1 MLIRSVHLENIK
13 SYRDE
18 TIELRP
24 GLVAVSG
31 RNGAGKSTI
40 LEVVGFALFGFLA
53 GTQASLLREGAGS
66 GGFEVVFQSRIDG
79 RDYAVIRRFRRNKN
93 DDTVATSALE
103 IRDPE
108 RGGAIA
114 EKTEETERFLRQH
127 LGLEG
132 TNVDLE
138 SVFANVVGVPQGRLI
153 ADFLER
159 PANRKVKFDPLLGTQ
174 DYRAA
179 FDELLAPLNHLQDK
193 LAGLGEE
200 RAALEVHVAG
210 LPELVEAIDTAAKD
224 LVEVASGI
232 EAVTAAIE
240 GAAARVV
247 ALEQGEKAV
256 ADAGVAATNSA
267 QALQAAEERRRLAGI
282 EEQTAASAQKQSEDL
297 QPDFAAF
304 ETIER
309 NLGLARE
316 RQQQFQATTAKLNSQ
331 QAELATIEARLERAR
346 TSLEELL
353 KLEADLPQ
361 LESAVKEQEALEEN
375 LQATQLKLVQAERDA
390 RDESDSQSALK
401 DLSERLRIQDGLN
414 RQALSGKDV
423 AGRAD
428 ELQAM
433 TSSIEAQLGHFDI
446 DEPAATALATEI
458 DGLDQAI
465 PGERERL
472 AALSSG
478 TGAKTS
484 FTAELAATTELAIT
498 RGNRVLEL
506 LNVRLS
512 SVDPARH
519 ARLTDKHAGLALE
532 LKRAREAQR
541 LLHTVEAGETNALD
555 LRKRITEAETD
566 VEAAGK
572 ARQSVA
578 EARTEKHRL
587 RESLR
592 ELGTPSPHNRLT
604 RARAH
609 LEDKPGLM
617 KSVADDETNVTA
629 TRKAAE
635 ELALA
640 IEPWVDA
647 ANLVADLAARQAELQ
662 PKRDAYVAAVAIAK
676 GLPERRSQLAEAEA
690 SIGIAHH
697 ELTAAQATLQT
708 AATAF
713 DATDLAGAR
722 EHKGRLQGE
731 RGALLTRREQ
741 LESSS
746 TELNRRLKALRE
758 HESALAR
765 TTAAIARTT
774 YVRRILSLL
783 RDSLRDAGPEVTR
796 TLLSAIAATAN
807 DIYGEIM
814 GDYSQILKLDAEY
827 GISVDTVGHER
838 AFSQLSGGEQIV
850 AAMAVRLAI
859 LRELL
864 RIDMAFLD
872 EPTQNLDQERRENL
886 AEQIRR
892 IRGFSQIVVV
902 SHDDT
907 FERLLQSVVHIE
919 KEDGISRVMS

>member
-1 MLIRSVHLENIK
+1 
-13 SYRDE
+13 
-18 TIELRP
+18 
-24 GLVAVSG
+24 
-31 RNGAGKSTI
+31 
-40 LEVVGFALFGFLA
+40 
-53 GTQASLLREGAGS
+53 
-66 GGFEVVFQSRIDG
+66 
-79 RDYAVIRRFRRNKN
+79 
-93 DDTVATSALE
+93 
-103 IRDPE
+103 
-108 RGGAIA
+108 
-114 EKTEETERFLRQH
+114 
-127 LGLEG
+127 
-132 TNVDLE
+132 
-138 SVFANVVGVPQGRLI
+138 
-153 ADFLER
+153 
-159 PANRKVKFDPLLGTQ
+159 
-174 DYRAA
+174 
-179 FDELLAPLNHLQDK
+179 
-193 LAGLGEE
+193 
-200 RAALEVHVAG
+200 
-210 LPELVEAIDTAAKD
+210 
-224 LVEVASGI
+224 
-232 EAVTAAIE
+232 
-240 GAAARVV
+240 
-247 ALEQGEKAV
+247 
-256 ADAGVAATNSA
+256 
-267 QALQAAEERRRLAGI
+267 
-282 EEQTAASAQKQSEDL
+282 
-297 QPDFAAF
+297 
-304 ETIER
+304 
-309 NLGLARE
+309 
-316 RQQQFQATTAKLNSQ
+316 
-331 QAELATIEARLERAR
+331 
-346 TSLEELL
+346 
-353 KLEADLPQ
+353 
-361 LESAVKEQEALEEN
+361 
-375 LQATQLKLVQAERDA
+375 
-390 RDESDSQSALK
+390 
-401 DLSERLRIQDGLN
+401 
-414 RQALSGKDV
+414 
-423 AGRAD
+423 
-428 ELQAM
+428 
-433 TSSIEAQLGHFDI
+433 
-446 DEPAATALATEI
+446 
-458 DGLDQAI
+458 
-465 PGERERL
+465 L

-541 LLHTVEAGETNALD
+541 LLHTAEAGETNALD
-555 LRKRITEAETD
+555 LRKRITKAETD

-578 EARTEKHRL
+578 EARTEERRL

-592 ELGTPSPHNRLT
+592 ELGTPSPRDRLT
-604 RARAH
+604 RDRAH

-662 PKRDAYVAAVAIAK
+662 PKHDAYVAAVAIAK

-690 SIGIAHH
+690 SIGIARH

-746 TELNRRLKALRE
+746 AELNRRLKTLRE

-783 RDSLRDAGPEVTR
+783 RNSLRDAGPEVTR
-796 TLLSAIAATAN
+796 TLLSSIAATAN
-807 DIYGEIM
+807 NIYGEIM